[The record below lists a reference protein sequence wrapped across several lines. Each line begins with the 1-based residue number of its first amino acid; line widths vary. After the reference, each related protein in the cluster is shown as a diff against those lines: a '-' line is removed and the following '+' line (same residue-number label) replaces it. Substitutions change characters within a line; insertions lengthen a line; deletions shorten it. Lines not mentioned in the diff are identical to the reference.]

1 MGHQR
6 YVVKNGKV
14 YGPYTYHSYRDE
26 NGNVKKRYLG
36 KHQQQEFKKGELI
49 SISFFGLLFLISI
62 GFMGKIILGSLL

>member
-26 NGNVKKRYLG
+26 NGDVKKRYLG
-36 KHQQQEFKKGELI
+36 KAQREVKKGELL
-49 SISFFGLLFLISI
+49 SVSFFILVFLVSASLAGKMLLANLF
-62 GFMGKIILGSLL
+62 

>member
-6 YVVKNGKV
+6 YVIKNGKV

-36 KHQQQEFKKGELI
+36 KHQEEHKKGELV
-49 SISFFGLLFLISI
+49 SVSFFVLVFLVSL
-62 GFMGKIILGSLL
+62 GFIGKIILDSII

>member
-26 NGNVKKRYLG
+26 EGNVKKRYIG
-36 KHQQQEFKKGELI
+36 KEQREIKKGELI
-49 SISFFGLLFLISI
+49 SVSFFIIIFFASVILAGKTLLD
-62 GFMGKIILGSLL
+62 ILF

>member
-36 KHQQQEFKKGELI
+36 KQHKEYKKGELF
-49 SISFFGLLFLISI
+49 SVSFFALLFLVSV
-62 GFMGKIILGSLL
+62 GFIGKILLNLII